1 MSSILIL
8 DINAPEP
15 DLSLYQPLRQTR
27 RFKYYSMIN
36 NPNVMEIEQIT
47 NASDDMLSMFENAF
61 SNMHISGGKRKT
73 RKNKRKSRKSRKS
86 RRY

>member
-36 NPNVMEIEQIT
+36 NPNVMEVEQIR
-47 NASDDMLSMFENAF
+47 NVSDDMLSMFENTF

-73 RKNKRKSRKSRKS
+73 KKNKRKSRKSRKS